1 MREGARN
8 LNVKK
13 VVDNNLLQMI
23 DYSGADAYATGGLVL
38 KVDTAAQIRRKNS
51 EREKTARHRKQH
63 HVDAIKSNFNE
74 LRQEIEYL
82 TAVIMNCTLL
92 DKFRLPSDVTS
103 APKSEVN
110 ELSNENNVAEGT
122 EPLADSEN
130 AQRYAQRYALP
141 FLSDLANFGGTS
153 ASTVPD
159 NQNLVKDALATLGM
173 LSKTTDG
180 SSSSN
185 STSVHLRDAI
195 ASILSLSISTELK
208 EIAKCMSTRRFAM
221 PKIVKSL
228 GNEQD
233 EDPAETLAFRKE
245 RSRLH
250 AKLTRTRK
258 KLLSDKI
265 TASNEEMDSVIKSF
279 YKFLNEAG
287 ISLPTIDFSQAV
299 AGELEAEMT
308 ALCSEDVQGF
318 AFNDKQNGEYGP
330 RRGDTGKHDESD
342 AEENSDFK
350 RQKI

>member
-1 MREGARN
+1 
-8 LNVKK
+8 
-13 VVDNNLLQMI
+13 MI
-23 DYSGADAYATGGLVL
+23 DYSGADAYATGGLIL
-38 KVDTAAQIRRKNS
+38 EVDTAAQIRRKNS
-51 EREKTARHRKQH
+51 EREKTARHRKQNH
-63 HVDAIKSNFNE
+63 ADAIKSNFNE

-82 TAVIMNCTLL
+82 TAVIMNSSLL

-130 AQRYAQRYALP
+130 AQRYALP
-141 FLSDLANFGGTS
+141 FLSDLADFGGTS

-159 NQNLVKDALATLGM
+159 NQNLAKGALETLGM

-185 STSVHLRDAI
+185 STSVHLSDAI
-195 ASILSLSISTELK
+195 ASILSLSISTEIK
-208 EIAKCMSTRRFAM
+208 EIGKCMSTRRFAM
-221 PKIVKSL
+221 PKVVKSL

-233 EDPAETLAFRKE
+233 EDPAKMLAFRKE

-265 TASNEEMDSVIKSF
+265 TASNEEMDSAIKSF
-279 YKFLNEAG
+279 YKSLNEAG
-287 ISLPTIDFSQAV
+287 VSLPTVDFLQAV
-299 AGELEAEMT
+299 AGELEAEIT
-308 ALCSEDVQGF
+308 ASCSEDVQGF
-318 AFNDKQNGEYGP
+318 FAINDKQNDEYGP
-330 RRGDTGKHDESD
+330 RRGEHDESD